1 MPLAISKEKTW
12 EKLRYK
18 PHAAQT
24 PIHRSQARFRVN
36 AAGRRTGKSTAGGHE
51 LVPEA
56 ILTRTMQARLE
67 DLGRRR
73 EFWIVGPEYSDSEKE
88 FRVFWDDCKRLGI
101 PFDKPGSYYNP
112 LAGDLQVS
120 LCKGR
125 FLVIGKSAKYPATLV
140 GEGLS
145 GVIMAEAA
153 KVKSQVWTK
162 FVRPTL
168 ADYKGWALFNS
179 TPEGRNWFYHL
190 WQQGRNPDFTG
201 WESWRHPSWMND
213 ILFPAG
219 RQDEEILAMERE
231 MTAEL
236 FQQEVAA
243 DFSEFV
249 GKVFKDFDEETHVKK
264 LSFNPDWQTYACCD
278 YGWTNPFVWLL
289 LQVGPNGTVHVMRE
303 LYQTQKDPIELSD
316 MIKRRGLAPTG
327 LIAFYPDP
335 AEPQDTAILS
345 RRLQVRA
352 RINGGGELRDR
363 LDLIRKGLRKANP
376 DDDKSEPRLLVDHS
390 CTELINEMNIYR
402 YPENKSEMR
411 NNAEEPMDRDNHG
424 PEALGRFYKGYFG
437 QERTNSRITRATVNA

>member
-213 ILFPAG
+213 ILFPMG

-231 MTAEL
+231 MTPSYSSKKWRRTSRSL
-236 FQQEVAA
+236 WVRSSRTSTKKPTSRSCPSIRTGRPTPAA
-243 DFSEFV
+243 TTAGRTRSY
-249 GKVFKDFDEETHVKK
+249 GSYFKLGQTVRSMFCG
-264 LSFNPDWQTYACCD
+264 SF
-278 YGWTNPFVWLL
+278 
-289 LQVGPNGTVHVMRE
+289 
-303 LYQTQKDPIELSD
+303 
-316 MIKRRGLAPTG
+316 IKPRRIP
-327 LIAFYPDP
+327 
-335 AEPQDTAILS
+335 
-345 RRLQVRA
+345 
-352 RINGGGELRDR
+352 
-363 LDLIRKGLRKANP
+363 
-376 DDDKSEPRLLVDHS
+376 
-390 CTELINEMNIYR
+390 
-402 YPENKSEMR
+402 
-411 NNAEEPMDRDNHG
+411 
-424 PEALGRFYKGYFG
+424 
-437 QERTNSRITRATVNA
+437 